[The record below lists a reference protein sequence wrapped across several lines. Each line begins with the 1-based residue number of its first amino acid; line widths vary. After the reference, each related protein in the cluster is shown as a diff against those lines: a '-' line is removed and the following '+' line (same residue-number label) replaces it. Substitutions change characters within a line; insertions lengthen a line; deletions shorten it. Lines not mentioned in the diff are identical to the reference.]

1 MLRRALMV
9 LGCCLLAGGGALLI
23 VAGNTVGLALLFNGG
38 IIVAGLAFERF
49 RYKPTLASPPGPG
62 WELTGEKSA
71 DRGGVVSVWFN
82 PANGARAY
90 VREAG
95 SPPAP

>member
-9 LGCCLLAGGGALLI
+9 FGCCLLAGGGALLI
-23 VAGNTVGLALLFNGG
+23 LARNPVGLALFFNGCVL
-38 IIVAGLAFERF
+38 IAALAFERS

-62 WELTGEKSA
+62 WQPTGEKSA
-71 DRGGVVSVWFN
+71 DRRGVVSVWFN